1 MEEIADEI
9 ADSISSLEPITL
21 KSFSLII
28 NASVLL
34 SRWVRPPPTCT
45 AHLSISPHAVF
56 LVHAIETPPDSLTH
70 SEVLVAMPDSLP
82 RMFSTT
88 LSQLKTLSDGPEMD
102 RIWLP
107 TVISP
112 PSSTFQVKSQEGN
125 HSAKSKSTGTLPQNT
140 PALFDITT
148 ASTILPV
155 FPSVAESSDK

>member
-9 ADSISSLEPITL
+9 ADSIPSLEPITL

-34 SRWVRPPPTCT
+34 SRWVSPPPICT
-45 AHLSISPHAVF
+45 AHLSINPHAVF
-56 LVHAIETPPDSLTH
+56 LVHAIETSPDSLTH
-70 SEVLVAMPDSLP
+70 SEVLVVMPDSLP

-88 LSQLKTLSDGPEMD
+88 LSQLKTLSDGPEIE

-107 TVISP
+107 TLISP
-112 PSSTFQVKSQEGN
+112 PSSTFHVSSQEGN
-125 HSAKSKSTGTLPQNT
+125 HSAKSKSTGILPQNT

-148 ASTILPV
+148 ASTILPI